1 MPKATPT
8 TESEGSRSQMITV
21 LPEDGAGNAVLAA
34 WQGIYHL
41 FDGRAKFEV
50 TPDGVIVHDF
60 TVDAKYDPE
69 QIVKDIS
76 HRNRRL
82 DLIPTYLWVQGE
94 NPEPFVDA
102 KEMTQFMVQYFR
114 GAVEEGS
121 SRSPKYVRDAVQ
133 NFKAGNNL
141 AKKRGPRKKIFRV
154 DNLSELDA
162 SALVG
167 VNASELARLKE
178 AVERALASQVAIDE
192 TAPKEQELVTA

>member
-1 MPKATPT
+1 MAKANATPEAET
-8 TESEGSRSQMITV
+8 RTQPITV
-21 LPEDGAGNAVLAA
+21 GVENGAGNAVLAA

-41 FDGRAKFEV
+41 FGGRANFEI
-50 TPDGVIVHDF
+50 TTDGVIVNDF
-60 TVDAKYDPE
+60 TVDAKYDAE
-69 QIVKDIS
+69 QIVQDIS

-94 NPEPFVDA
+94 EPEPFADA

-114 GAVEEGS
+114 GSVEEGS
-121 SRSPKYVRDAVQ
+121 SRAPKYVRDAVQ
-133 NFKAGNNL
+133 NFKSNNNL

-178 AVERALASQVAIDE
+178 AVERALSAQYSN
-192 TAPKEQELVTA
+192 TEQEEVVASA

>member
-1 MPKATPT
+1 MAKANAT
-8 TESEGSRSQMITV
+8 TEAETRTQPITV
-21 LPEDGAGNAVLAA
+21 GTENGAGNAVLAA

-41 FDGRAKFEV
+41 FGGRATFEV
-50 TPDGVIVHDF
+50 SPDGVIVNDF

-69 QIVKDIS
+69 QIVLDIS

-94 NPEPFVDA
+94 EPEPFADA
-102 KEMTQFMVQYFR
+102 KDMTQFMVQYFR

-133 NFKAGNNL
+133 NFKANNNL

-178 AVERALASQVAIDE
+178 AVERALSAQNKIDE
-192 TAPKEQELVTA
+192 QTEVVASA